1 MTRLHLNR
9 FHLIPTIL
17 FLPHIHGIIQASFL
31 MISSLNPR
39 LSSALFSAGSSAQL
53 WCIFRGEQHVWVEY
67 SRYVWGG
74 VRINKPPPAV
84 ADAAHPTAMFIP
96 QFTLTTQPRCI
107 SKPQTKSRV
116 IKSFILVNEDINSS
130 SCV

>member
-1 MTRLHLNR
+1 
-9 FHLIPTIL
+9 
-17 FLPHIHGIIQASFL
+17 

-39 LSSALFSAGSSAQL
+39 LSSALFSSGSSAQL
-53 WCIFRGEQHVWVEY
+53 WCIFRGEQHICLLGLNIPVMCGI
-67 SRYVWGG
+67 SGG
-74 VRINKPPPAV
+74 GENKQTPLAV
-84 ADAAHPTAMFIP
+84 VDAVHPTAMFIP